1 MSEQIKM
8 TDGEL
13 TEVRVLQEK
22 FQQKVFQLGQNALQK
37 LQAKNT
43 LKIADDQESKLS
55 EDWVGL
61 QKEETQLIDKLLA
74 KYGEGSL
81 DLQAGTFIS
90 EKKTAS

>member
-1 MSEQIKM
+1 MSEIIKM

-22 FQQKVFQLGQNALQK
+22 FQQRIFQLGQISLQK
-37 LQAKNT
+37 FQAKET
-43 LKIADDQESKLS
+43 LKSVELLESKNM
-55 EDWVGL
+55 EDFQNL
-61 QKEETQLIDKLLA
+61 QKEENKLIETLLA

-90 EKKTAS
+90 EKKT